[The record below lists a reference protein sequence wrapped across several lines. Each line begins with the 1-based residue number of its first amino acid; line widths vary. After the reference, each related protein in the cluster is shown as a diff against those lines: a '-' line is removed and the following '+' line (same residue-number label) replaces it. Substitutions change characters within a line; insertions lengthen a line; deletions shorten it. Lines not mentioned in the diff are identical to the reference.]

1 LSKRYLSP
9 REENLQILALP
20 SFFYKDRSIR
30 WKIIDKELWF
40 ILNDIYKALRIN
52 KGKEHR
58 ELLDNEKTFI
68 AIASWY
74 GDKHCK
80 AINEK
85 GLLHIFSLKKNKEI
99 EKFIDWVLNIV
110 SPQIYQSGTYNPEK
124 EEKTIYLF
132 EN

>member
-1 LSKRYLSP
+1 MSKRYLSP